1 MIWRE
6 KRVLLIVLGL
16 LLLANTIFFFTYRV
30 QYVSRLEDLDARQEQ
45 TTAQLDQARHARV
58 TAQQQLAASKK
69 VQSDLQV
76 LYNERWSTALM
87 RLTALIDEVRRLA
100 AASHLEPP
108 SYSFTTGESKI
119 ASTSTANNAAPNTKG
134 SIGTT
139 TVEIAFNVQ
148 GTYDQVR
155 RLINL
160 LELSDQFVIIDG
172 ISLAASGER
181 ESADKAEKTD
191 RTLTLNIRLKTLFRD
206 ARNAPAAAKQL

>member
-45 TTAQLDQARHARV
+45 ARGRLDQARQARI
-58 TAQQQLAASKK
+58 TAQQQLAAYKK
-69 VQSDLQV
+69 VQNDLQV
-76 LYNERWSTALM
+76 LYNERWSTAYQ
-87 RLTALIDEVRRLA
+87 RLTALIDEVKRLA

-108 SYSFTTGESKI
+108 SYQFTSGETKN
-119 ASTSTANNAAPNTKG
+119 ATTAATSAKG

-139 TVEIAFNVQ
+139 TVEIAFTVQ
-148 GTYDQVR
+148 GTYEQMR

-172 ISLAASGER
+172 ISLATSGV
-181 ESADKAEKTD
+181 APGDK
-191 RTLTLNIRLKTLFRD
+191 TLTLNVRLKTLFRD
-206 ARNAPAAAKQL
+206 ARSMPPSANKQL

>member
-6 KRVLLIVLGL
+6 KRILLIVLGL

-30 QYVSRLEDLDARQEQ
+30 QYESRIHDLDARLEQ
-45 TTAQLDQARHARV
+45 AQARLDQAHHARI
-58 TAQQQLAASKK
+58 TAEQQLAAYKK

-108 SYSFTTGESKI
+108 SYQFTTGESKNAS
-119 ASTSTANNAAPNTKG
+119 ASTSNTKG

-139 TVEIAFNVQ
+139 TVEIGFTVQ
-148 GTYDQVR
+148 GTYEQVR

-172 ISLAASGER
+172 ISLAASGGSPEGTI
-181 ESADKAEKTD
+181 DK
-191 RTLTLNIRLKTLFRD
+191 TLTLNIRLKTLFRD

>member
-6 KRVLLIVLGL
+6 KRILLTVLGL

-45 TTAQLDQARHARV
+45 TTAQLDQARHARI
-58 TAQQQLAASKK
+58 TAQQQLAAYKK

-76 LYNERWSTALM
+76 LYNKRWSTALM

-108 SYSFTTGESKI
+108 SYQFTAGESKT
-119 ASTSTANNAAPNTKG
+119 ASTATNNNTNTKG
-134 SIGTT
+134 SVGTT

-148 GTYDQVR
+148 GTYEQVR

-172 ISLAASGER
+172 ISLNSSGAQG
-181 ESADKAEKTD
+181 STDK
-191 RTLTLNIRLKTLFRD
+191 TLTLSIRLKTLFRD
-206 ARNAPAAAKQL
+206 ARTAPAAVKQL

>member
-6 KRVLLIVLGL
+6 KRILLIVLGL

-30 QYVSRLEDLDARQEQ
+30 QYVSRLQDLDARQEQ
-45 TTAQLDQARHARV
+45 AAARLDQARHARI
-58 TAQQQLAASKK
+58 TSEQQLAAYQK

-76 LYNERWSTALM
+76 LYNERWSTAVQ

-108 SYSFTTGESKI
+108 SYSFTAGETKNSSI
-119 ASTSTANNAAPNTKG
+119 VSNTKG

-139 TVEIAFNVQ
+139 TVEIAFSVQ
-148 GTYDQVR
+148 GTYEQVR
-155 RLINL
+155 RLINM

-172 ISLAASGER
+172 ISLVSSPTTTAG
-181 ESADKAEKTD
+181 DKS
-191 RTLTLNIRLKTLFRD
+191 LMLNIRLKTLFRD
-206 ARNAPAAAKQL
+206 VRISAPSASKQL

>member
-6 KRVLLIVLGL
+6 KRILLIVLGL

-30 QYVSRLEDLDARQEQ
+30 QYVSRLQDLDARQEQ
-45 TTAQLDQARHARV
+45 AVARLDQARHARI
-58 TAQQQLAASKK
+58 TTEQQLAAYKK
-69 VQSDLQV
+69 VQNDLQV
-76 LYNERWSTALM
+76 LYNERWSTALQ

-108 SYSFTTGESKI
+108 SYQFTSGETK
-119 ASTSTANNAAPNTKG
+119 NNSIVSNTKG

-139 TVEIAFNVQ
+139 TVEIAFTVQ
-148 GTYDQVR
+148 GTYEQVR

-172 ISLAASGER
+172 ISLASSPGAAG
-181 ESADKAEKTD
+181 DKSDK
-191 RTLTLNIRLKTLFRD
+191 TLTLNIRLKTLFRD
-206 ARNAPAAAKQL
+206 VRAGAPSASKQM

>member
-6 KRVLLIVLGL
+6 KRILLIVLGL

-30 QYVSRLEDLDARQEQ
+30 QYVSRLQDLDARQ
-45 TTAQLDQARHARV
+45 AQAAARLDQARHARI
-58 TAQQQLAASKK
+58 TTEQQLAAYKK

-76 LYNERWSTALM
+76 LYNERWSTALQ

-108 SYSFTTGESKI
+108 SYQFSSGETKNSNI
-119 ASTSTANNAAPNTKG
+119 VSNTKG

-139 TVEIAFNVQ
+139 KVEIAFNVQ
-148 GTYDQVR
+148 GTYEQVR
-155 RLINL
+155 RLINM

-172 ISLAASGER
+172 ISLAS
-181 ESADKAEKTD
+181 SATAAGDK
-191 RTLTLNIRLKTLFRD
+191 TLTLNIRLKTLFRD
-206 ARNAPAAAKQL
+206 VRTSAPSASKQL